1 MPTFLILLLAI
12 AVMLTAGIL
21 FPSRLPRPYR
31 DRVCQ
36 GRDWKREF
44 PNASKG
50 EIRSFLALFA
60 DAFAFDADDR
70 LKLHPN
76 DLPID
81 IYRKRYPSQLN
92 PDALEFETLAIDFER
107 SYGVRL
113 EAIWKDAFTLGD
125 LFTAARMGSCIRNS
139 IA

>member
-1 MPTFLILLLAI
+1 
-12 AVMLTAGIL
+12 MLTAGIL
-21 FPSRLPRPYR
+21 VSSRLPHPYR

-50 EIRSFLALFA
+50 EIRCFLALFA

-70 LKLHPN
+70 LKLNPN

-81 IYRKRYPSQLN
+81 IYRKRYPSQLS

-113 EAIWKDAFTLGD
+113 EAIWKDNLTLGD
-125 LFTAARMGSCIRNS
+125 LFAYSRKFG
-139 IA
+139 